1 MTTVQEVV
9 VKAVPKGVQETTDQM
24 DELEGSVSGIG
35 EALKEQASGF
45 SGVAKAFKGAMGAV
59 IAGLAVST
67 GFLLSRVPVLG
78 ELFDGLVA
86 VFDAVAFQLDQ
97 KLRPAIAP
105 VVDGLFDLSDAIFAG
120 DWGKARD
127 IIASFV
133 NRVRNLDWKGIFET
147 VKSTFFQ
154 VANFIANLNLID
166 RFRSTVKRMFNIAQ
180 DQSLIGVAIS
190 KIKNF
195 ILRVVRA
202 LPGGQL
208 AIELGS
214 LFLDGLE
221 ALADFAQKATVKVQ
235 NFLDGLTW
243 TAIVGT
249 IIKALREKSKQLTDG
264 IVNLVRDVNWGKVGA
279 ELAYQFQEAAEEAL
293 QADLVGGLESPVP
306 TANNTSFAEGTSTTS
321 SNDEFIGSVGD
332 NSTNVYL
339 DGTRVDDNQGRYRKD
354 ALARRGG

>member
-1 MTTVQEVV
+1 
-9 VKAVPKGVQETTDQM
+9 
-24 DELEGSVSGIG
+24 
-35 EALKEQASGF
+35 
-45 SGVAKAFKGAMGAV
+45 
-59 IAGLAVST
+59 
-67 GFLLSRVPVLG
+67 LG

-97 KLRPAIAP
+97 QLRPAIAP

-120 DWGKARD
+120 NWGKARD

-133 NRVRNLDWKGIFET
+133 NRVRNLDWQGIFET
-147 VKSTFFQ
+147 VKSTFFR
-154 VANFIANLNLID
+154 VANFIGNLNLID
-166 RFRSTVKRMFNIAQ
+166 RFRSTLKRMFNIAQ
-180 DQSLIGVAIS
+180 DQSLIGTAIQ

-195 ILRVVRA
+195 IVRVVRA

-221 ALADFAQKATVKVQ
+221 ALVDFAQKATVKVQ

-279 ELAYQFQEAAEEAL
+279 ELAYQFQEAMEEAL
-293 QADLVGGLESPVP
+293 QGRLLGGFENPVP
-306 TANNTSFAEGTSTTS
+306 TGDNTSFVEGSDS
-321 SNDEFIGSVGD
+321 SSDSGDGFIGSVGD
-332 NSTNVYL
+332 GAINISL
-339 DGTRVDDNQGRYRKD
+339 DGDKLNDNMGRRRKN
-354 ALARRGG
+354 ALSRRGG